1 MTASTSMPHAERD
14 ASDDAGRIASLHAG
28 WGASQ
33 HAGRDASRYPVRV
46 ALATTS
52 ADTTPSLRR
61 SVRAWA
67 RSRS

>member
-1 MTASTSMPHAERD
+1 MTASTSMPHAGRD
-14 ASDDAGRIASLHAG
+14 ASDDAGRIASQDAG
-28 WGASQ
+28 WG
-33 HAGRDASRYPVRV
+33 ASRYPVRV